1 MNEAGLIR
9 AVHHRGRV
17 DCAALAID
25 AALVGEDVAL
35 ERAVALWGPGTT
47 VTRLAERWILLRFS
61 PARSVRAEQ
70 EPGLVLTLRGG
81 ALVGLPLEDEIWES
95 LAAPPGSTVMLVGG
109 ALQIWGPADESA
121 IDPELLVDTHGFALA
136 AVEPLGLPPAPPVV
150 APPPPSDLRQMLEA
164 RGVHLEAPP
173 PEQAE
178 VERQLAKLAAGAEG
192 RSAPPL
198 EAGRR
203 PGLLRSAWQMLK
215 RALSEALA
223 SRAGRSP
230 SPAPAGGQARG
241 AKAKAE
247 ASAGLIAPP
256 APEQRPSRLAWLGE
270 ALRKLQLRVLWYTR
284 LGRLVGERHARY
296 LDQMLEKF
304 AKGDLNEALRWAI
317 PLSKG
322 GPGDDRT
329 PQVPFSAPRPR
340 DALRIATGGGGP
352 QSTLFASSDL
362 FEQLRQ
368 VYRRAFTQL
377 DNEGQFE
384 RAAFVLAELLQQTE
398 EAVAYLERRKLYRL
412 AAELAEA
419 RKLPAAI
426 VVRQWM
432 IAGDLERAL
441 KIARAQGLTAQVI
454 AQLEQ
459 RDPENGKKLRL
470 YWAAVRAE
478 AGSYAEAV
486 RIVWPVPEGR
496 ALAGRWI
503 DLALEVGGQ
512 AAAQM
517 LALRLIGFPDRATD
531 SLAQIE
537 RLLSDRSRAFAP
549 DRLTFGLELVERGAS
564 EEGSGPR
571 VSRAAKLAFRSLLAD
586 RGEFLNRQGLELFT
600 RLATLSGDGVLR
612 ADLPALEARA
622 PEAETDF
629 LLMEVPE
636 GDRGMTPLFDA
647 ALLPS
652 GKLLVAQDEAG
663 VVLLSRAGRPLQ
675 RYPVPA
681 QELVVSEHGDRAL
694 AIGLR
699 SDHVVVS
706 KIDLVAGRAQLW
718 LEAELDAWASD
729 FDGETWYAAKGSTL
743 FAVDALKPKLHS
755 EWKVDAGARIE
766 QVAASTSS
774 FLMVS
779 VSEDD
784 RAELW
789 QYEAAGR
796 TLRTRGALAAE
807 SVLAIDAVTA
817 LLYKAGRLTVHAG
830 RDHKVAARSRTFD
843 PRARFFYRGPAY
855 GAVTHVNPRS
865 VEIDAAKDLD
875 DVGVMLIVPADAG
888 EVSMR
893 FCYGHAV
900 IADRAGRL
908 FVCDLATHSLV
919 RSLRI

>member
-1 MNEAGLIR
+1 MSDAGLIR

-25 AALVGEDVAL
+25 AELIGEAAAL
-35 ERAVALWGPGTT
+35 ERAVALWGPGTS
-47 VTRLAERWILLRFS
+47 VSRLAERWILLRFS

-70 EPGLVLTLRGG
+70 EPGLVLTMRGG
-81 ALVGLPLEDEIWES
+81 ALVGLPLEDESWEG
-95 LAAPPGSTVMLVGG
+95 LATPSGSVVMLVGG
-109 ALQIWGPADESA
+109 ELKIWGAGDEAA
-121 IDPELLVDTHGFALA
+121 IDPQLLVDTHGFALA
-136 AVEPLGLPPAPPVV
+136 AVEPLGLPPAPLVV
-150 APPPPSDLRQMLEA
+150 APPPPSDLREMLEA
-164 RGVHLEAPP
+164 RGVRLAGPP

-178 VERQLAKLAAGAEG
+178 VERQLAQLATGGG
-192 RSAPPL
+192 RPGPAQS
-198 EAGRR
+198 GGQRI
-203 PGLLRSAWQMLK
+203 GLLRSAWQLIK
-215 RALSEALA
+215 RAFKDALT
-223 SRAGRSP
+223 SRRGGAA
-230 SPAPAGGQARG
+230 APTGGGARG
-241 AKAKAE
+241 AKSKPE
-247 ASAGLIAPP
+247 TGLIAPP

-270 ALRKLQLRVLWYTR
+270 ALRKLQLRMLWYTR

-296 LDQMLEKF
+296 LDQMMEKF

-322 GPGDDRT
+322 DAAAERT

-340 DALRIATGGGGP
+340 DSLRIATGGGGS
-352 QSTLFASSDL
+352 QSTLLASSEL

-368 VYRRAFTQL
+368 MYRRAFTQL

-398 EAVAYLERRKLYRL
+398 EAVAYLERRKLYHL

-419 RKLPAAI
+419 RKLPASI

-441 KIARAQGLTAQVI
+441 KIARAQGLAAQVI

-459 RDPENGKKLRL
+459 RDPQNGRKLRV

-496 ALAGRWI
+496 GLAGRWI
-503 DLALEVGGQ
+503 ELALQVGGQ

-517 LALRLIGFPDRATD
+517 LALRLVGFPDREPD
-531 SLAQIE
+531 SLARIE
-537 RLLSDRSRAFAP
+537 WLLSDRSRALAP
-549 DRLTFGLELVERGAS
+549 DRLTFGLELAERGAP
-564 EEGSGPR
+564 EEGSGLR

-612 ADLPALEARA
+612 ADLPTLEARA

-663 VVLLSRAGRPLQ
+663 VVLLSRAGRPLH
-675 RYPVPA
+675 RYHVPA

-694 AIGLR
+694 AIGIR

-706 KIDLVAGRAQLW
+706 KIDLLAGRSQLW

-729 FDGETWYAAKGSTL
+729 FDGETWYAAKGTTL
-743 FAVDALKPKLHS
+743 FAVDALKPKLYS
-755 EWKVDAGARIE
+755 AWKVDAAARIE
-766 QVAASTSS
+766 QVAASSSS
-774 FLMVS
+774 FTMVS
-779 VSEDD
+779 VGEDD

-796 TLRTRGALAAE
+796 TLRTRSALGAE

-919 RSLRI
+919 RSLRL